1 MKRLVEIF
9 ALCLALSVP
18 AGALEVTGTSPAE
31 VKGAPKA
38 DFTFSALTVANV
50 SWEKGAVVMP
60 VTESKGKTF
69 ADVKLLSKKLYGKI
83 EACFKNGCV
92 KPAKEPAAPKVKV
105 GAFKPLKS
113 KSRVANAEISFDG
126 DLLVV
131 AGVMV
136 SSKEP
141 GTFWVAFPDE
151 VSFSTPAF
159 KSAVESAVIAAWAKK
174 SK

>member
-1 MKRLVEIF
+1 MKRLAEIF
-9 ALCLALSVP
+9 ALCLAFS
-18 AGALEVTGTSPAE
+18 AAAHALEVTGTVPVE
-31 VKGAPKA
+31 VKGAAKA
-38 DFTFSALTVANV
+38 DFAFSELTVNGV
-50 SWEKGAVVMP
+50 SYEKAAVVMP

-69 ADVKLLSKKLYGKI
+69 SDVKLLSKKLYLKI

-92 KPAKEPAAPKVKV
+92 KPAKAPAAPKVKV
-105 GAFKPLKS
+105 GAFHPLKS
-113 KSRVANAEISFDG
+113 KTRVANADISFDG

-141 GTFWVAFPDE
+141 GAFWVAFPDE
-151 VSFSTPAF
+151 VAFSNPAF
-159 KSAVESAVIAAWAKK
+159 KSAVESAVIAAWTKK